1 METHLT
7 VALVAVFA
15 SVALATGLVAS
26 RVLAARSPERRRL
39 RQLIRPAEG
48 AGQATVSLLLDRP
61 NELVGRLGRW
71 VPQLPSRLTR
81 VRPRL
86 EALGYHG
93 SSALIVF
100 SAIELLSAIA
110 AGMMMLFLLGFHSW
124 GAAAIAAGVG
134 FVIPNAWLNKKFR
147 QRQKLIRNGLPDTL
161 DLCVICLE
169 AGCSLDHAISKASD
183 ELTMVYPELAEE
195 LRLLRAEAQAG
206 KPKIEAFK
214 NFAERTQIDE
224 VRALVAML
232 VQTERFGTSV
242 AQALRL
248 HAEAA
253 RHQRRQRAEERAA
266 KAGVKL
272 VFPLVCFLFPAFYV
286 VTLGPAMLQFLRAF
300 ADGLMPALK

>member
-7 VALVAVFA
+7 VALVGVFA

-26 RVLAARSPERRRL
+26 RVLAARAPERRRL
-39 RQLIRPAEG
+39 RQLIQPAD
-48 AGQATVSLLLDRP
+48 ATAHTSVSLLLDRP
-61 NELVGRLGRW
+61 NELVGRLGHW
-71 VPQLPSRLTR
+71 VPQLPSRLSR
-81 VRPRL
+81 VRPKL
-86 EALGYHG
+86 EALGYYG
-93 SSALIVF
+93 SSALIIF
-100 SAIELLSAIA
+100 SALELLLALA
-110 AGMMMLFLLGFHSW
+110 AAALMVLLLGLSAW
-124 GAAAIAAGVG
+124 GPAAIAAGVA
-134 FVIPNAWLNKKFR
+134 FLIPDVVLNKRFRRR
-147 QRQKLIRNGLPDTL
+147 QRLIRNGLPDTL

-169 AGCSLDHAISKASD
+169 AGCSLDHAISKASE

-206 KPKIEAFK
+206 KPKIDAFR
-214 NFAERTQIDE
+214 NFAERTQVDE

-232 VQTERFGTSV
+232 VQTERFGTSI

-253 RHQRRQRAEERAA
+253 RNQRRQRAEERAA

-300 ADGLMPALK
+300 SEGLMPALK